1 MKKYTQDQVGVP
13 TLFYQV
19 CDRNPEKTCFIDV
32 IGDRYWSF
40 NDVDKYS
47 NKIANYFL
55 SLGYQPGDCVAILME
70 SGGQYVATWL
80 GLAKIGVV
88 PALLNYNL
96 RLDSL
101 AHCLHAAE
109 AKSLIYSS
117 VFRGAIEEAQSLLP
131 PSLSQFELGDSVKTY
146 VDDNIE
152 KTSAVRPPL
161 LRYNFNSPLIYIYT
175 SGTTGL
181 PKAAKVVHS
190 RYFYMANTLYN
201 FGGMNSTTIIYDTLP
216 IYHSAGGILG
226 VGQALLQ
233 GCTVVIRKKFS
244 ASNFWADCIKYNC
257 TAAQYI
263 GEICRYLLAQEHKL
277 VDTQHKVSL
286 VYGNGLKPQIWREF
300 KTRFNLKKIAEF
312 YGATEG
318 NANAINID
326 NTEGCVG
333 FTSVIIPSFHP
344 ISVIKVAED
353 GSAIRGNN
361 GLCIRA
367 DPGEPGELVGKI
379 SNTDSLNR
387 FDGYSTKEATSKKIV
402 SDVFTRG
409 DNYFLT
415 GDVVAMDELGYLYF
429 KDRTGD
435 TFRWKGENVSTAE
448 VEARVSNVINMMD
461 AVAFGVEVPGAEGKA
476 GMVAIEDPDRKVDV
490 SSLYKSISMVL
501 PAYARP
507 IFVRILQSANKTSTF
522 KLQKVELRKEGF
534 NPSLVSDQMYY
545 LNAKQGQY
553 LPLTLSVYED
563 IQKSRIRF

>member
-1 MKKYTQDQVGVP
+1 MKILFQWSRYLNASIRTVLLKMKVLAFSCLFGALWCLHFGLFSSLIITFFAYLFTGGWKFIIIIAKTLPRDVRGLIVVTKLKRTMKKYTQDQVGVP

-233 GCTVVIRKKFS
+233 GE
-244 ASNFWADCIKYNC
+244 Y
-257 TAAQYI
+257 
-263 GEICRYLLAQEHKL
+263 
-277 VDTQHKVSL
+277 
-286 VYGNGLKPQIWREF
+286 
-300 KTRFNLKKIAEF
+300 
-312 YGATEG
+312 
-318 NANAINID
+318 
-326 NTEGCVG
+326 
-333 FTSVIIPSFHP
+333 
-344 ISVIKVAED
+344 
-353 GSAIRGNN
+353 
-361 GLCIRA
+361 
-367 DPGEPGELVGKI
+367 
-379 SNTDSLNR
+379 
-387 FDGYSTKEATSKKIV
+387 
-402 SDVFTRG
+402 
-409 DNYFLT
+409 
-415 GDVVAMDELGYLYF
+415 
-429 KDRTGD
+429 
-435 TFRWKGENVSTAE
+435 
-448 VEARVSNVINMMD
+448 
-461 AVAFGVEVPGAEGKA
+461 
-476 GMVAIEDPDRKVDV
+476 
-490 SSLYKSISMVL
+490 
-501 PAYARP
+501 
-507 IFVRILQSANKTSTF
+507 
-522 KLQKVELRKEGF
+522 
-534 NPSLVSDQMYY
+534 
-545 LNAKQGQY
+545 
-553 LPLTLSVYED
+553 
-563 IQKSRIRF
+563 